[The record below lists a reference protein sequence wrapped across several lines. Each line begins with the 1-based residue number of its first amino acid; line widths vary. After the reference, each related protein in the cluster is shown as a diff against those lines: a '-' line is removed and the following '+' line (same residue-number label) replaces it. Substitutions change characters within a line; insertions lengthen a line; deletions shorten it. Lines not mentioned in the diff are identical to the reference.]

1 MHVSLS
7 DEDLRVIAGDVLRS
21 VRYLTL
27 GTASRGGESW
37 MTPLAHAW
45 DFADHFYWISAAD
58 SRHSRN
64 IDENPAVSV
73 LAYDLGTTGTD
84 QALFGSGTA
93 RPLTDDEVAEG
104 CAVYYA
110 RRYPDPEVR
119 VKRERP
125 ADDFRGASPNRLYRA
140 RIEAYSLLHPD
151 GHPVHGGLVSHRV
164 TVAFSTAQLH
174 PAD

>member
-1 MHVSLS
+1 VNVSFS
-7 DEDLRVIAGDVLRS
+7 EAALRAIAGEVLQS

-45 DFADHFYWISAAD
+45 DFEDRFYWISAAD
-58 SRHSRN
+58 ARHSRN

-73 LAYDLGTTGTD
+73 LAFDLGQTGAD

-93 RPLTDDEVAEG
+93 RMLTEDEVEEG
-104 CAVYYA
+104 CAVYYS
-110 RRYPDPEVR
+110 RRYPDPAVR
-119 VKRERP
+119 AKRSRP
-125 ADDFRGASPNRLYRA
+125 PADFRGASPNRLYRA
-140 RIEAYSLLHPD
+140 GIDAYSLLHPD

-164 TVAFSTAQLH
+164 TVPFSTALLG
-174 PAD
+174 PAG